1 MDGRR
6 SEMNYPIINKQS
18 IQTITMRK
26 EHTDRQTDPMK
37 VIFNYNDVFF
47 SFFYDDTESCT
58 HRSHEYAMNY
68 VYSGEMVLD
77 NGSEKGPATVN
88 AIVASF

>member
-1 MDGRR
+1 
-6 SEMNYPIINKQS
+6 
-18 IQTITMRK
+18 MRK

-68 VYSGEMVLD
+68 VYSGEWCSTTVRRKFT
-77 NGSEKGPATVN
+77 SEKENASSYPETIVSPYTKGPATVN